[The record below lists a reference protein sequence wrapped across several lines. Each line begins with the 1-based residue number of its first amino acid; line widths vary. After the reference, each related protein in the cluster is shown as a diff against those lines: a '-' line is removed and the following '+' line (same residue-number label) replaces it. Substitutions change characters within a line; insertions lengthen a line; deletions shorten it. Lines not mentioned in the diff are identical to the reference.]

1 MQLTHNIQQGGQGPS
16 QQSQQLV
23 QQQQQP
29 VQQSVPEPVETS
41 QQEQQSV
48 QQQQQQQ
55 QQVQVQ
61 QIRRQRKGYVSIL
74 EDNFT
79 FNVPDE
85 TLNGLF
91 DTTNKKK
98 LFNESKKR
106 ELVKRCAEQLFLNR
120 EEFYYR
126 RQNDIMKKAL
136 SGILPDASDNH
147 ISILVTAIND
157 YRRNHWTKKG
167 KPYHN
172 MWKQEKKYKNLDFR
186 ESTTFQATHKK
197 KTDTHGKPKAIMFLK
212 Y

>member
-1 MQLTHNIQQGGQGPS
+1 M
-16 QQSQQLV
+16 
-23 QQQQQP
+23 
-29 VQQSVPEPVETS
+29 
-41 QQEQQSV
+41 
-48 QQQQQQQ
+48 
-55 QQVQVQ
+55 
-61 QIRRQRKGYVSIL
+61 SIL

-91 DTTNKKK
+91 DTTNK
-98 LFNESKKR
+98 KKR

-167 KPYHN
+167 KPY
-172 MWKQEKKYKNLDFR
+172 QYVEAR
-186 ESTTFQATHKK
+186 EEV
-197 KTDTHGKPKAIMFLK
+197 
-212 Y
+212 